1 MARAK
6 RELPTLPRYE
16 ADFYGWA
23 LQQALLLRERRFDL
37 LDLENLAEEVEDL
50 ARRHADALQ
59 GRFEV
64 LVQHLL
70 KWKFQ
75 PSERSHGWAGT
86 IRRERGKIARLLEK
100 NPGLKPRRFELFA
113 EAFDGA
119 RAGAAIES
127 DLPFEDFPEVCPYTL
142 DQAMDPAF
150 WPGGEAMPERSRR
163 GRHRKSG

>member
-1 MARAK
+1 MATT
-6 RELPTLPRYE
+6 REQLRLAPSYE
-16 ADFYGWA
+16 GDFYGWA
-23 LQQALLLRERRFDL
+23 LQQAQLLRARRFDL
-37 LDLENLAEEVEDL
+37 LDLDNLAEEVEDL

-59 GRFEV
+59 SRFEI

-70 KWKFQ
+70 KWEFQ

-127 DLPFEDFPEVCPYTL
+127 DLPFEHFPEICPYTL